1 MSPDG
6 SVTHWIAQ
14 LNAGEPAHTLLYQ
27 RYFERLVRLARRKL
41 RGARRVVADEEDV
54 AQDAIASFFRGV
66 KAGRFPRLADRDD
79 LWRILVRITACK
91 AIDLRNYEL
100 AGKRD
105 PGESAPG
112 RADLEQVPGTKPTAA
127 FAAEVA
133 DECRRLL
140 GLLRD
145 AKLHALALLKMESY
159 TNEEIAKQLGC
170 GVSTVERRLRL
181 IRRIWEK
188 ETAR

>member
-41 RGARRVVADEEDV
+41 HGARHVVADEEDV
-54 AQDAIASFFRGV
+54 AQDAFASFFRGV
-66 KAGRFPRLADRDD
+66 KAARFPRLADRDD
-79 LWRILVRITACK
+79 LWRILVRITECK

-100 AGKRD
+100 AGKR
-105 PGESAPG
+105 PQWEG
-112 RADLEQVPGTKPTAA
+112 ADLEQVAGPTPTET
-127 FAAEVA
+127 FAVEVA

-140 GLLRD
+140 GLLGD
-145 AKLHALALLKMESY
+145 AKLRALALLKMESY
-159 TNEEIAKQLGC
+159 TNEEIAGRLRC
-170 GVSTVERRLRL
+170 GVATVERRLRL
-181 IRRIWEK
+181 IRGIWEK
-188 ETAR
+188 EGPR